1 MLKHPGVRFV
11 TLEDMA
17 ADFRKRFPRKAT
29 AGKGKKGK

>member
-1 MLKHPGVRFV
+1 V